1 MTPFA
6 LFLIVTSLAAFVSG
20 QLLLKHGMEATVSGG
35 FRQRTFLVLV
45 IAGTATMAVSFFL
58 TLGLLQRFDLS
69 YLDPFQGLSV
79 IFVSLA
85 AIVFLGE
92 KLNLLL
98 ALGSLLI
105 AAGLVLVSF
114 S

>member
-6 LFLIVTSLAAFVSG
+6 LFLILTSLAAFVGG
-20 QLLLKHGMEATVSGG
+20 QLLLKHGMEATVAGG
-35 FRQRTFLVLV
+35 FRNRTFIIFIFV
-45 IAGTATMAVSFFL
+45 GTAAMAVSFFL

-85 AIVFLGE
+85 AVIFLRE
-92 KLNLLL
+92 KLNLRL
-98 ALGSLLI
+98 AIGSLLI
-105 AAGLVLVSF
+105 TAGLVLVSL

>member
-1 MTPFA
+1 VTPFA
-6 LFLIVTSLAAFVSG
+6 LFLILTSLAAFVGG
-20 QLLLKHGMEATVSGG
+20 QLLLKHGMEATVAGG
-35 FRQRTFLVLV
+35 FRNRTFILFVF
-45 IAGTATMAVSFFL
+45 AGTVAMAVSFFL

-85 AIVFLGE
+85 AVIFLRE
-92 KLNLLL
+92 KLNLRLII
-98 ALGSLLI
+98 GSLFI
-105 AAGLVLVSF
+105 TVGLVLVSL

>member
-6 LFLIVTSLAAFVSG
+6 LFLIVVSLGAFVAG
-20 QLLLKHGMEATVSGG
+20 QLLLKHGMEATVRGG
-35 FRQRTFLVLV
+35 YRHRTFILFVFL
-45 IAGTATMAVSFFL
+45 GTVAMAISFFL

-79 IFVSLA
+79 IFVSVA
-85 AIVFLGE
+85 AIFFLRE
-92 KLNLLL
+92 KLNFRI

-105 AAGLVLVSF
+105 AAGLVLVSM

>member
-6 LFLIVTSLAAFVSG
+6 LFLILTSLAAFVGG

-35 FRQRTFLVLV
+35 FRHRTFLLFVT
-45 IAGTATMAVSFFL
+45 AGTMAMAVSFFL

-79 IFVSLA
+79 IFVTLA
-85 AIVFLGE
+85 AIVFLRE
-92 KLNLLL
+92 KLNLRL
-98 ALGSLLI
+98 AVGSLLI
-105 AAGLVLVSF
+105 TAGLILVSL